1 MPPTYTTNTGR
12 VLTAIIFDG
21 TNQEEINALS
31 GFSAT
36 EVVEDRL
43 LITTTSGS
51 SFYASV
57 GDYVV
62 HTATVFV
69 EIMTPY
75 NFP

>member
-21 TNQEEINALS
+21 TNEAEINALS
-31 GFSAT
+31 GFSAV
-36 EVVEDRL
+36 EVVEGRL
-43 LITTTSGS
+43 LVTTTGGS

-57 GDYVV
+57 GDYIV

-69 EIMTPY
+69 EIMAPY